1 MDLAA
6 DLHIHS
12 TLSPCA
18 DKDMTPNNIVNMAL
32 LKGLDVISVTD
43 HNSAKNLPAICQIAR
58 EKDIIVIPGLE
69 VSTKEEIHVLCYFK
83 CLKEALNFGEI
94 LYKYIPDIKNNKK
107 YFGEQLIMD
116 VEDKVVGEIE
126 KLLISATSL
135 SINELNNIVHEYK
148 GIMVPAHIDKK
159 AYSIISNLGFIPN
172 DLNINT
178 IEISTKKD
186 IIIVKKKFNFSEK
199 LNIIQSSD
207 AHFLG
212 DISEKDFHIKTK
224 SMNIQ
229 NIFNFLSGV

>member
-199 LNIIQSSD
+199 FNIIQSSD